1 MKHIWKKALALGM
14 SLVMVFSLTAVAA
27 EPEPAP
33 TDTEQAPA
41 GISVVLDGQALSF
54 TDVQPQM
61 KDNRTFVPFR
71 SVFEAMGATVEF
83 DNATRVVSAERDG
96 ILVEFTLG
104 SADVKVTENG
114 QTETFQA
121 DVVPYVDAASGRTL
135 IPVRFA
141 AQALGSLVGW
151 TQPTQTVNIIDTAK
165 LEEAYGNKFQL
176 MDRYAQDSAGRFDE
190 KGVAFTGTIEMEIAI
205 NNEGEMVAMP
215 ITGDLSGSSN
225 DQLANMDMT
234 LSFDLDDL
242 LASTGETLTEE
253 DKADI
258 ATLIR
263 LRAEINQCKQ

>member
-114 QTETFQA
+114 QTETF
-121 DVVPYVDAASGRTL
+121 
-135 IPVRFA
+135 
-141 AQALGSLVGW
+141 
-151 TQPTQTVNIIDTAK
+151 
-165 LEEAYGNKFQL
+165 
-176 MDRYAQDSAGRFDE
+176 
-190 KGVAFTGTIEMEIAI
+190 
-205 NNEGEMVAMP
+205 
-215 ITGDLSGSSN
+215 
-225 DQLANMDMT
+225 
-234 LSFDLDDL
+234 
-242 LASTGETLTEE
+242 
-253 DKADI
+253 
-258 ATLIR
+258 
-263 LRAEINQCKQ
+263 

>member
-1 MKHIWKKALALGM
+1 MKHIWKKAMALGM

-135 IPVRFA
+135 IPGGLEPTHPDRQHHRHC
-141 AQALGSLVGW
+141 QAGRGLWRQIPTDGSLC
-151 TQPTQTVNIIDTAK
+151 P
-165 LEEAYGNKFQL
+165 
-176 MDRYAQDSAGRFDE
+176 RFRRP
-190 KGVAFTGTIEMEIAI
+190 F
-205 NNEGEMVAMP
+205 
-215 ITGDLSGSSN
+215 
-225 DQLANMDMT
+225 
-234 LSFDLDDL
+234 
-242 LASTGETLTEE
+242 
-253 DKADI
+253 
-258 ATLIR
+258 
-263 LRAEINQCKQ
+263 